1 MNSEDLARVAMA
13 GVYTHSDVDFTAIS
27 IVLGTL
33 LLCVALPLYLHYRTK
48 WRAMQGASAGDPRA
62 VQELWDTARR
72 MEARIGYLEAVLD
85 TEVPGWRSRSDVR

>member
-1 MNSEDLARVAMA
+1 MNGSESVALAAL
-13 GVYTHSDVDFTAIS
+13 GHSNDVDMTAII

-33 LLCVALPLYLHYRTK
+33 LLCVALPVFLHYRTK
-48 WRAMQGASAGDPRA
+48 WRAMQVPSAGDQRA
-62 VQELWDTARR
+62 MQDLWDTARR